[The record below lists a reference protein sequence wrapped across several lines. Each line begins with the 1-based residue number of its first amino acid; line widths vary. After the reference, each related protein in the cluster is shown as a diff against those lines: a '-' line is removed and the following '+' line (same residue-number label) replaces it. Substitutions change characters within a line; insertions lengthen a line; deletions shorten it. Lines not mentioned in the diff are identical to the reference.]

1 MYEKRFMKISELV
14 KIGLPE
20 KILYEICHMP
30 GQTIA
35 RQYTKHGHWYI
46 DTTKLDKELARRAE

>member
-14 KIGLPE
+14 KIGIPE
-20 KILYEICHMP
+20 RILYEICHTP
-30 GQTIA
+30 GQRIA
-35 RQYTKHGHWYI
+35 KRFTARGHWYI